1 MPSSDDRFDGDDC
14 YIKVNP
20 SGGYFHLHAEGDT
33 SEIHILDI
41 ASAISRQCR
50 FTGHLLP
57 EFDHYSVAEH
67 CVLVSALLKKMGADT
82 QLQFAGLMH
91 DAAEAYLSDIAAPFK
106 RELGSYYE
114 VEAKIEKRINKK
126 YGINLTPHAHDML
139 KKADW
144 IALWIEAKQIIVRDP
159 AEVESWKGYELYGP
173 DSAEYMTPVQ
183 CWNHR
188 TARDQFLIRF
198 AELCDEAL

>member
-1 MPSSDDRFDGDDC
+1 MPSEDDRFDGDDC

-20 SGGYFHLHAEGDT
+20 SGGYFHMHAEGDT
-33 SEIHILDI
+33 SEIHLVDI

-57 EFDHYSVAEH
+57 EFEHYSVAEH
-67 CVLVSALLKKMGADT
+67 CVLVSALLKKMGCSV
-82 QLQFAGLMH
+82 QLQFFGLMH

-114 VEAKIEKRINKK
+114 AEAKIEKRIAKK
-126 YGINLTPHAHDML
+126 YGLDMSDEQHTML

-144 IALWIEAKQIIVRDP
+144 IALWIEAKQIVCRDP
-159 AEVESWKGYELYGP
+159 SEVENWKGYELYG
-173 DSAEYMTPVQ
+173 AESEKYMTPVQ
-183 CWNHR
+183 CWPQQ
-188 TARDQFLIRF
+188 TARNEFLMRW
-198 AELCDEAL
+198 AELQDEML

>member
-1 MPSSDDRFDGDDC
+1 MPSEDDRFDGDDC

-20 SGGYFHLHAEGDT
+20 SGGYFHLHAVDDT
-33 SEIHILDI
+33 SELHLVDI

-67 CVLVSALLKKMGADT
+67 CVLVSTLLERMGAT
-82 QLQFAGLMH
+82 RQLQFAGLMH

-114 VEAKIEKRINKK
+114 AEAKIEKRVNKK
-126 YGINLTPHAHDML
+126 YNIHLSEAEHKVL

-144 IALWIEAKQIIVRDP
+144 IALWIEARQIICRDP
-159 AEVESWKGYELYGP
+159 EEVTTWKGYDSYGEE
-173 DSAEYMTPVQ
+173 SREYMTPVQ
-183 CWNHR
+183 CWNHHI
-188 TARDQFLIRF
+188 ARDSFLIRF
-198 AELCDEAL
+198 AILCDEML